1 MPMCADICTNNG
13 SAQRFRAALDKVVTL
28 SPRERHGIGMQMEKT
43 LHAVLKAYEDPD
55 EDHHEIP
62 VGSFIADIY
71 HEGSITEIQT
81 ANLGY
86 LRPKLRE
93 FLPEYEVTVVY
104 PIAAR
109 KWITWIDPETG
120 NLEKRS
126 RSPKKGT
133 YYHAF
138 RELYRIRP
146 FLSDP
151 NLRIKLILLELEEYR
166 LRDGWGK
173 DGKRGSHRYDYMPT
187 GIIGETLLTQ
197 PMDYM
202 QFIPYP
208 LEEPFTAAELAGAC
222 GAGRQSFSTVALL
235 LTELGVLERVGKRGN
250 AYLYRV
256 KEQEDTEN

>member
-1 MPMCADICTNNG
+1 MPMCAATCTNKDSNV
-13 SAQRFRAALDKVVTL
+13 RFQEALDQIIGIA
-28 SPRERHGIGMQMEKT
+28 PRERHGIGMQKEKT

-55 EDHHEIP
+55 EDHQEIP
-62 VGSFIADIY
+62 IGNYIADIY
-71 HEGSITEIQT
+71 HDGAITEIQT
-81 ANLGY
+81 SNMGY
-86 LRPKLRE
+86 LRDKLKA

-109 KWITWIDPETG
+109 KWVTWVDPETG
-120 NLEKRS
+120 ELGKRS

-133 YYHAF
+133 YYTAF

-151 NLRIKLILLELEEYR
+151 NLRIKLVLLELEEYR
-166 LRDGWGK
+166 LKDGWGR
-173 DGKRGSHRYDYMPT
+173 DGKRGSHRYDMVPT
-187 GIIGETLLTQ
+187 RIIGETLLSQ

-208 LEEPFTAAELAGAC
+208 MEEPFTTAELAKAC
-222 GAGRQSFSTVALL
+222 SAGRQEITTAALL
-235 LTELGVLERVGKRGN
+235 LTELGVLERVGKRGQ

-256 KEQEDTEN
+256 SDRI